1 MVVIMIFLYI
11 DDSRINIKWL
21 KYIDEVKLVQKI
33 VNLYRFI

>member
-1 MVVIMIFLYI
+1 MIFLYI

-33 VNLYRFI
+33 VNLYRFN